1 MKNRIIWLILVTVI
15 GVGLVFS
22 GCAQQA
28 PAPKPAPAPTP
39 SPAPAVGEPIKLAVL
54 GPMKIPQ
61 IGGSTWAGAKMA
73 ADEINAAGG
82 IKVGNTIRKLDLI
95 KIDDSELV
103 SITEATLAMDRAITV
118 DKADIVL
125 GGIKSDVVMSLMDVA
140 SDYKKVLMCAG
151 ASIPELTQRVAD
163 NYEKYK
169 YFFRVNGSLP
179 VIQNPTHVAFACNT
193 LPKIMRDA
201 GIEPKVVM
209 IGEKSLIVDQ
219 SLAGYKKAYE
229 ELKIPIVGEWRPSI
243 AATDVSAEA
252 IAIEGTGAT
261 IILREGSGTWPI
273 PFSKEYGGRK
283 IPAVVVGSSNLPASK
298 AHWEATS
305 GLCNYEVTFSAIGY
319 GNLTPKTI
327 PFWDKFEKETGGWP
341 DLFSV
346 WSYDG
351 IYTLKEGIEKAG
363 SIDSAQLIKGLEAVD
378 YKGVQGRIRFD
389 KKHDVADVAPDY
401 VGWCGLQWQNAKLMA
416 VYPQAAPF
424 ILPPWMKK
432 K

>member
-1 MKNRIIWLILVTVI
+1 MWLILVIVI

-39 SPAPAVGEPIKLAVL
+39 SPAPTVGAPIKLAVL

-82 IKVGNTIRKLDLI
+82 IKVGNTIRKLELI
-95 KIDDSELV
+95 KVDDNELV
-103 SITEATLAMDRAITV
+103 NIQDATLAMDRAITV

-140 SDYKKVLMCAG
+140 SDYKKVLMGAG
-151 ASIPELTQRVAD
+151 ASIPQLTQKIAD
-163 NYEKYK
+163 DYQKYK

-179 VIQNPTHVAFACNT
+179 VVQDPTDTKIDCEII
-193 LPKIMRDA
+193 PKILRDA
-201 GIEPKVVM
+201 GIEPKVVLV
-209 IGEKSLIVDQ
+209 GEKSLVVD
-219 SLAGYKKAYE
+219 ATFAAHKKGFEAA
-229 ELKIPIVGEWRPSI
+229 KIPIVGEWRPSI
-243 AATDVSAEA
+243 AATDMSAEA
-252 IAIEGTGAT
+252 IAIESTGAT
-261 IILREGSGTWPI
+261 IIVRTGSGTWPI

-283 IPAVVVGSSNLPASK
+283 MKAVVCGSSNLVASK
-298 AHWEATS
+298 SHWDATS
-305 GLCNYEVTFSAIGY
+305 SLCNYEATSSGIGY

-363 SIDSAQLIKGLEAVD
+363 SIETEQLIKGLEAVD

-401 VGWCGLQWQNAKLMA
+401 VGWCGLQWQNGKLIPF
-416 VYPQAAPF
+416 YPQAAPF

-432 K
+432 